1 MFSGIVRLSPNVALE
16 GEATQS
22 RDHVTGGFTGS
33 PFVAGYA
40 IDGNFETSVTTGR
53 GACAIAERSPAA
65 WWQVDLLQV
74 YEISKVAITGRK
86 ENSDASKRYYGNVSP
101 CRNFNNFFLKRQDQ

>member
-22 RDHVTGGFTGS
+22 RDHVTSGFTGS

-40 IDGNFETSVTTGR
+40 IDGNFETSITTGR
-53 GACAIAERSPAA
+53 GLA
-65 WWQVDLLQV
+65 Q
-74 YEISKVAITGRK
+74 
-86 ENSDASKRYYGNVSP
+86 
-101 CRNFNNFFLKRQDQ
+101 